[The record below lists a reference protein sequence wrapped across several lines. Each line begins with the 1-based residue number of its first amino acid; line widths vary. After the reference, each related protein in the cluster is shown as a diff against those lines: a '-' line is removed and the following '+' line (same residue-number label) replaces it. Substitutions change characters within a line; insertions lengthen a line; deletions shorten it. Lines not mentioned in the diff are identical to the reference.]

1 MEEYIR
7 NPLDDSWETVGS
19 DDEAYQYWQKY
30 WNKEAEL
37 GPLSREDFLEYIP
50 EDVFDDQALQLKRFP
65 TLFKSIEEAI
75 TREEYEKLYTTVI
88 TGHPGIGKTFFGLYV
103 LYRRCVQRKPT
114 LYWDEEYVY
123 LFHDSGV

>member
-75 TREEYEKLYTTVI
+75 TREEYEKLEEKIHHCDNGTSWHRENI
-88 TGHPGIGKTFFGLYV
+88 LW
-103 LYRRCVQRKPT
+103 T
-114 LYWDEEYVY
+114 LRPLSPMCATETHTI
-123 LFHDSGV
+123 LG